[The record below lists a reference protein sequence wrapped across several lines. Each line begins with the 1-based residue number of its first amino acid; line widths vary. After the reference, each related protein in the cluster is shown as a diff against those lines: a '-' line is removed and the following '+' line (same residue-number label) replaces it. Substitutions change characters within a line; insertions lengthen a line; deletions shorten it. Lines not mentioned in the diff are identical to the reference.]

1 MKQITKEQIDFAIN
15 RLAEAPAKY
24 VFDVIVM
31 LQNLSDVE
39 QKEDDKNR

>member
-1 MKQITKEQIDFAIN
+1 MKQITTEQIDFAIN

-31 LQNLSDVE
+31 LQNLPDVE
-39 QKEDDKNR
+39 ENDK